1 MRLTLVSL
9 FTVLSLGLTSAAQ
22 AADDKPPLQVE
33 SWPLQQTGVIGWIV
47 VEQGDAQLVTF
58 LRGAVVAGSEHPALI
73 GYAVGVATLLL
84 TLALFF
90 MLARWAFSASGR

>member
-33 SWPLQQTGVIGWIV
+33 SWPLQQTGVIG
-47 VEQGDAQLVTF
+47 
-58 LRGAVVAGSEHPALI
+58 
-73 GYAVGVATLLL
+73 
-84 TLALFF
+84 
-90 MLARWAFSASGR
+90 